1 MYFFRFSKIECQFC
15 YGFAHCQTLFDYFLS
30 IVLLYLSLIE
40 IAVRFLAIFI
50 RNLGLWDEDAPQK
63 SFRAP
68 KYQIGE
74 KNDMN
79 LLNFP

>member
-1 MYFFRFSKIECQFC
+1 M
-15 YGFAHCQTLFDYFLS
+15 
-30 IVLLYLSLIE
+30 LLYLSLIE

-50 RNLGLWDEDAPQK
+50 RNLVLWDEDAPQK

-74 KNDMN
+74 RKMIWIYLISPESWIKNIE
-79 LLNFP
+79 FSQGARIYW